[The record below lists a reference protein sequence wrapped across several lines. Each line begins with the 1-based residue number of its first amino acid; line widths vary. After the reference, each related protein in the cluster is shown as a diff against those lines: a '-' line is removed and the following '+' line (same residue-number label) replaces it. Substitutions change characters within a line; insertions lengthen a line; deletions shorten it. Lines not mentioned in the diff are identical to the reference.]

1 MEEKTDIPNELF
13 ESVREA
19 VGRRVKLTL
28 RRKVQLEVKGDKVEN
43 RVLAKKKS
51 KRLHWCGRAAT
62 GTGEKIQCEPGSHR
76 QNRMCRCEADC
87 KTCRVTT
94 AAEITELGITTLK
107 ELSAA
112 DRTSVFTLLSLFSL
126 V

>member
-1 MEEKTDIPNELF
+1 MLKRTEGDRISHLICAVIVVVVYTVMLCSLCCFNPLSAA

-43 RVLAKKKS
+43 RVLVS
-51 KRLHWCGRAAT
+51 DSC
-62 GTGEKIQCEPGSHR
+62 
-76 QNRMCRCEADC
+76 
-87 KTCRVTT
+87 
-94 AAEITELGITTLK
+94 
-107 ELSAA
+107 
-112 DRTSVFTLLSLFSL
+112 SVCANLDSL